1 MGAGV
6 CVILS
11 TLCWA
16 IIKGPDSRFGFV
28 GLGLELECVRVS
40 MCVCLLLRGAVR
52 CGQCGTVARKLRR
65 RGPALRFFACSLP
78 IESGEDTGRTAGDG
92 GRAHARPR
100 RVAAC
105 RVRLAVST
113 FAIGKHRC
121 ACVTRASRWGA
132 AAAATAASAPCL
144 GGGAHRMGLS
154 ALRVRH
160 SRVTA
165 LLWYGAGR
173 YGYDR
178 VWYARARGY
187 ILHRRAVC

>member
-78 IESGEDTGRTAGDG
+78 IESGEDTPDGRPVTAD
-92 GRAHARPR
+92 ARTHVHVVSR
-100 RVAAC
+100 RV
-105 RVRLAVST
+105 V
-113 FAIGKHRC
+113 FA
-121 ACVTRASRWGA
+121 W
-132 AAAATAASAPCL
+132 L
-144 GGGAHRMGLS
+144 FQLS
-154 ALRVRH
+154 P
-160 SRVTA
+160 
-165 LLWYGAGR
+165 
-173 YGYDR
+173 
-178 VWYARARGY
+178 
-187 ILHRRAVC
+187 